1 MSDAFVN
8 QVTLDCL
15 LNKHQYEKYISKKI
29 SKDVDKKEKR
39 FYRKRILN
47 LTKDLLSSEAEVN
60 VTNLLPDVK
69 YAFDNYVRTCIHSF
83 KILDSNDII
92 QSEYE
97 NIKKIE
103 QSREENL
110 NEEYVNDEDV
120 LNKTTECENEDENIE
135 EEQNEEYKKTKNI
148 NNQQRADN
156 ILARSNIRIIN
167 PSLDSFIKVKMPQ
180 MKDEMI
186 LPKQKE
192 INLNE
197 PSLKTKGIENKY
209 IEKKKNISNIYEDD
223 TKN

>member
-15 LNKHQYEKYISKKI
+15 LNKHQYEKYVSNKI
-29 SKDVDKKEKR
+29 SKDVDKKEKK

-47 LTKDLLSSEAEVN
+47 LTKDLLASEPE
-60 VTNLLPDVK
+60 VTNLLPDVN
-69 YAFDNYVRTCIHSF
+69 YAFDNYVRACIHSF
-83 KILDSNDII
+83 KVLDSNDII

-103 QSREENL
+103 QSREEK
-110 NEEYVNDEDV
+110 
-120 LNKTTECENEDENIE
+120 LNKEYENQVNKPTKNENDNDNEYETGEEEDEVKESEIA
-135 EEQNEEYKKTKNI
+135 KNK
-148 NNQQRADN
+148 QSADN

-167 PSLDSFIKVKMPQ
+167 PSLDSFIKVKLPQ
-180 MKDEMI
+180 MRDEMI

-197 PSLKTKGIENKY
+197 VSLKTKGIK
-209 IEKKKNISNIYEDD
+209 
-223 TKN
+223 

>member
-29 SKDVDKKEKR
+29 SKDVDKKEKK
-39 FYRKRILN
+39 FYRKRIFN
-47 LTKDLLSSEAEVN
+47 LTKDLLASEVE

-69 YAFDNYVRTCIHSF
+69 YAFDNYVRACIHSF
-83 KILDSNDII
+83 KVLDSNDII

-103 QSREENL
+103 QSREQKND
-110 NEEYVNDEDV
+110 DEDSQECEDGE
-120 LNKTTECENEDENIE
+120 NCENEHDEDCNK
-135 EEQNEEYKKTKNI
+135 QS
-148 NNQQRADN
+148 ADN

-167 PSLDSFIKVKMPQ
+167 PSLDSFIRVKMPQ
-180 MKDEMI
+180 MRDEMI

-197 PSLKTKGIENKY
+197 PSLKTKGIK
-209 IEKKKNISNIYEDD
+209 
-223 TKN
+223 

>member
-15 LNKHQYEKYISKKI
+15 LNKHQYEKYVSKKI
-29 SKDVDKKEKR
+29 SKDVDKKEKK

-47 LTKDLLSSEAEVN
+47 LTKDLLASEAE

-69 YAFDNYVRTCIHSF
+69 YAFDNYVRACIHSF
-83 KILDSNDII
+83 KVLDSNDIN

-103 QSREENL
+103 QSREEKI
-110 NEEYVNDEDV
+110 DEDGEDGEGHD
-120 LNKTTECENEDENIE
+120 KTNEDDENEYEDGE
-135 EEQNEEYKKTKNI
+135 EESAKKTKNI
-148 NNQQRADN
+148 INKQSADN

-167 PSLDSFIKVKMPQ
+167 PSLDSFIKIKMPQ
-180 MKDEMI
+180 MREEMI

-197 PSLKTKGIENKY
+197 PSLKTKGIK
-209 IEKKKNISNIYEDD
+209 
-223 TKN
+223 

>member
-15 LNKHQYEKYISKKI
+15 LNKHQYEKYVSKKI
-29 SKDVDKKEKR
+29 SKDVDKKEKK

-47 LTKDLLSSEAEVN
+47 LTKDLLASEPE

-69 YAFDNYVRTCIHSF
+69 YAFDNYVKTCIHSF
-83 KILDSNDII
+83 KVLDRNDII

-103 QSREENL
+103 QSREEKL
-110 NEEYVNDEDV
+110 IEQYKDYEKCVNELVENNEQEDDV
-120 LNKTTECENEDENIE
+120 EEDEVKESEIA
-135 EEQNEEYKKTKNI
+135 KKK
-148 NNQQRADN
+148 QSADN
-156 ILARSNIRIIN
+156 ILVRSNIRIIN
-167 PSLDSFIKVKMPQ
+167 PSLDSFIKVKLPQ
-180 MKDEMI
+180 MRDEMI

-197 PSLKTKGIENKY
+197 PSLKTKDIK
-209 IEKKKNISNIYEDD
+209 
-223 TKN
+223 

>member
-29 SKDVDKKEKR
+29 SKDVDKKEKK

-60 VTNLLPDVK
+60 GNKLLPDVK

-103 QSREENL
+103 QSREEKL
-110 NEEYVNDEDV
+110 IEECINDEDLV
-120 LNKTTECENEDENIE
+120 NKSTECENEDEVIE

-148 NNQQRADN
+148 NNQQLADN

-209 IEKKKNISNIYEDD
+209 IDKKKNISNIYEDD

>member
-15 LNKHQYEKYISKKI
+15 LNKHQYEKYVSKKI
-29 SKDVDKKEKR
+29 SKDVDKKEKK

-47 LTKDLLSSEAEVN
+47 LTKDLLASETE

-69 YAFDNYVRTCIHSF
+69 YAFDNYVRACIHSF
-83 KILDSNDII
+83 KVLDSNDIN

-103 QSREENL
+103 QSREEKI
-110 NEEYVNDEDV
+110 DEDGEGDD
-120 LNKTTECENEDENIE
+120 KTNEDDENEYEDGE
-135 EEQNEEYKKTKNI
+135 EESAKKNKNI
-148 NNQQRADN
+148 INKQSADN

-167 PSLDSFIKVKMPQ
+167 PSLDSFIKIKMPQ
-180 MKDEMI
+180 MREEMI

-197 PSLKTKGIENKY
+197 PSLKTKGIK
-209 IEKKKNISNIYEDD
+209 
-223 TKN
+223 

>member
-29 SKDVDKKEKR
+29 SKDVDKKEKK

-60 VTNLLPDVK
+60 GNNLLPDVK

-103 QSREENL
+103 QSREEKL
-110 NEEYVNDEDV
+110 IEECINDEDLV
-120 LNKTTECENEDENIE
+120 NKSTECENEDEVIE

-148 NNQQRADN
+148 NNQQLADN

-209 IEKKKNISNIYEDD
+209 IDKKKNISNIYEDD

>member
-29 SKDVDKKEKR
+29 SKDVDKKEKK

>member
-29 SKDVDKKEKR
+29 SKDVDKKEKK

-47 LTKDLLSSEAEVN
+47 LTKDLLSSDAEVN
-60 VTNLLPDVK
+60 GTNLLPDVK

-103 QSREENL
+103 QSREEKL
-110 NEEYVNDEDV
+110 IEECINDED
-120 LNKTTECENEDENIE
+120 LANKSTECENEDEVIE
-135 EEQNEEYKKTKNI
+135 EEENEEYKKTKNI

>member
-60 VTNLLPDVK
+60 GNNLLPDVK

-120 LNKTTECENEDENIE
+120 LNKTTECEHEDENIE

-167 PSLDSFIKVKMPQ
+167 PSLDSFIKIKMPQ

-209 IEKKKNISNIYEDD
+209 IEKKKNISNIYEDN

>member
-29 SKDVDKKEKR
+29 SKDVDKKEKK

-47 LTKDLLSSEAEVN
+47 LTNDLLTSETE

-69 YAFDNYVRTCIHSF
+69 YAFDNYIRTCIHSF
-83 KILDSNDII
+83 KVLDSNDII

-97 NIKKIE
+97 TIKKLE
-103 QSREENL
+103 QTSEQKL
-110 NEEYVNDEDV
+110 NEDCINDENDV
-120 LNKTTECENEDENIE
+120 DKTTENENGEETLDNKE
-135 EEQNEEYKKTKNI
+135 EECEKGKNVKD
-148 NNQQRADN
+148 QQYADN
-156 ILARSNIRIIN
+156 ILVRSNIRIIN
-167 PSLDSFIKVKMPQ
+167 PSLDSFIRVKMPQ
-180 MKDEMI
+180 MREEII

-209 IEKKKNISNIYEDD
+209 IEKKKNISNIYEDN
-223 TKN
+223 TKK

>member
-29 SKDVDKKEKR
+29 SKDVDKKEKK

-60 VTNLLPDVK
+60 GNNLLPDVK

-103 QSREENL
+103 QSREEKL
-110 NEEYVNDEDV
+110 IEECINDEDLV
-120 LNKTTECENEDENIE
+120 NKSTECENEDEVIE

-148 NNQQRADN
+148 NNQQLADN

-209 IEKKKNISNIYEDD
+209 IEKKKNISNIYEDN

>member
-29 SKDVDKKEKR
+29 SKDVDKKEKK
-39 FYRKRILN
+39 FYRKRIFN
-47 LTKDLLSSEAEVN
+47 LTKDLLASESEDT

-69 YAFDNYVRTCIHSF
+69 YAFDNYVRACIHSF
-83 KILDSNDII
+83 KVLDSSDII

-97 NIKKIE
+97 TIKKIE
-103 QSREENL
+103 KSREEKL
-110 NEEYVNDEDV
+110 NEECVNHEYEI
-120 LNKTTECENEDENIE
+120 NKTTENENENKAETDEE
-135 EEQNEEYKKTKNI
+135 CKNI
-148 NNQQRADN
+148 KDKQSADN

-180 MKDEMI
+180 MRDEMI

-209 IEKKKNISNIYEDD
+209 IDKKKNISNIYEDD
-223 TKN
+223 TKK

>member
-1 MSDAFVN
+1 MSVAFVN

-47 LTKDLLSSEAEVN
+47 LTKDLLSSEVE

-69 YAFDNYVRTCIHSF
+69 YAFDNYIRACIHSF
-83 KILDSNDII
+83 KVLDSNDII

-110 NEEYVNDEDV
+110 IEERLNDEYE
-120 LNKTTECENEDENIE
+120 LNKSTECENEDKNID
-135 EEQNEEYKKTKNI
+135 EEQNEEHKKTKNI
-148 NNQQRADN
+148 NNHQRADN
-156 ILARSNIRIIN
+156 S
-167 PSLDSFIKVKMPQ
+167 SSF
-180 MKDEMI
+180 
-186 LPKQKE
+186 
-192 INLNE
+192 
-197 PSLKTKGIENKY
+197 KY
-209 IEKKKNISNIYEDD
+209 
-223 TKN
+223 

>member
-15 LNKHQYEKYISKKI
+15 LNKHQYEKYVSKKI
-29 SKDVDKKEKR
+29 SKDVDKKEKK

-47 LTKDLLSSEAEVN
+47 LTKDLLASEAE

-69 YAFDNYVRTCIHSF
+69 YAFDNYVRACIHSF
-83 KILDSNDII
+83 KVLDSNDIN

-103 QSREENL
+103 QSREEKI
-110 NEEYVNDEDV
+110 DEDGEGHD
-120 LNKTTECENEDENIE
+120 KTNEDDENEYEDGE
-135 EEQNEEYKKTKNI
+135 EESAKKTKNI
-148 NNQQRADN
+148 INKQSADN

-167 PSLDSFIKVKMPQ
+167 PSLDSFIKIKMPQ
-180 MKDEMI
+180 MREEMI

-197 PSLKTKGIENKY
+197 PSLKTKGIK
-209 IEKKKNISNIYEDD
+209 
-223 TKN
+223 